1 MAKRVIRGLLA
12 STVISSGSIGA
23 ALAQD
28 ANVTAQAQQPAAEA
42 QQPAAA
48 AADGNTQLERVEITG
63 IRKSLESARNQK
75 RNAAQ
80 FVDAIV
86 ADDIGKLPDRN
97 VAESLSRV
105 SGIQVDRGI
114 GEGTNVSIRGLRQN
128 VFLFNGREIMDSTG
142 RGGTGIDQLGT
153 TTYGI
158 MALVPSEL
166 ISNLEVTK
174 LAGAEQIAGG
184 LGGIVDIRSRL
195 PLDGPDQLVGKVG
208 ATYDQLPGKM
218 GDEFFGL
225 ISRRLDGD
233 RLGIMAS
240 FSYDRRKL
248 SQQGLD
254 TFSGYRQFNDANN
267 SPTTVRFGNQD
278 VRATDIQEDRRKKGF
293 NGAIQWRPSK
303 DFELIAD
310 TFVSKL
316 TSARDRYWIGFNPTS
331 GLTGATYSDNNILL
345 SGHATVPVQTNTEF
359 ADVDASVV
367 SSALRAKYTI
377 SDTLRATA
385 EVSGGR
391 SSSDYHQRYLRM
403 QPNAGITSSVDFDL
417 TQGAFGSFTING
429 VNLSD
434 PTQMTQ
440 TIMFDSYFAAV
451 TENKAARVDFKKSFG
466 DSWIDSAEFGAR
478 YSELDSTQ
486 NPLIADIRPVG
497 GIPASSLSAYLTT
510 YSNPS
515 FASGSFD
522 GLPRSYL
529 VPSRSA
535 FTNCHAFTDFP
546 AISQN
551 AACLDA
557 ASQLTSVAATFE
569 IKEKFDEAYG
579 KLNYDTTLLGKS
591 LSGNVGLR
599 AVRRSM
605 TSIGNLIDS
614 AGAAAPNTAYRTD
627 KEFLPSAVGKFELS
641 PETIVRLGA
650 AKVVA
655 FANTADLNNGLRLYA
670 PTYAN
675 GVLVNPGTGTG
686 GSPQLNP
693 FKATQVDVSIEHYF
707 GRQGVAS
714 LGLFNKDVSSY
725 IIQKQIA
732 ETYGADTYL
741 VNRKVNGEGATV
753 RGVELLLQLPFYFL
767 PEAFQG
773 FGTMMTYSYIDSKTP
788 VQDATGRTLTFPG
801 LSKNNVNIV
810 GYYEQGP
817 FSFRLALNWRD
828 AYLVSL
834 SAANTGIYTDSYTDV
849 SATVRYDFSKRVS
862 LGLEANNL
870 RNSKLR
876 TYDGSTEGLRTNA
889 MFGRVYKANLTMKF

>member
-1 MAKRVIRGLLA
+1 MAKRKIIRGLLA
-12 STVISSGSIGA
+12 STVITSGSMGA

-28 ANVTAQAQQPAAEA
+28 ANVNAAPQAATQVQATAGESGA
-42 QQPAAA
+42 
-48 AADGNTQLERVEITG
+48 QLERVEITG

-86 ADDIGKLPDRN
+86 ADDIGKLPDHN

-105 SGIQVDRGI
+105 SGVQVDRGI

-128 VFLFNGREIMDSTG
+128 VFLFNGREILDATG
-142 RGGTGIDQLGT
+142 RGGTGLDQLGT

-195 PLDGPDQLVGKVG
+195 PLDGPDQIVGKVG
-208 ATYDQLPGKM
+208 ASYDQLPGKGG
-218 GDEFFGL
+218 GDFFGL

-233 RLGIMAS
+233 RLGVMAS
-240 FSYDRRKL
+240 FSYDRREL

-267 SPTTVRFGNQD
+267 SPTTVRFGDQD

-316 TSARDRYWIGFNPTS
+316 TSARDRHWIGFNPTS
-331 GLTGATYSDNNILL
+331 GLTNAKYSDNNILL
-345 SGHATVPVQTNTEF
+345 SGHAAVPVQANTEF
-359 ADVDASVV
+359 ADVNASVI
-367 SSALRAKYTI
+367 SSGLRAKYVL
-377 SDTLRATA
+377 SDTLRGTA
-385 EVSGGR
+385 EVSVGR
-391 SSSDYHQRYLRM
+391 SSSDYHQRYMRL
-403 QPNAGITSSVDFDL
+403 QSNASLATSVDFDL
-417 TQGAFGSFTING
+417 TKSAFGSFTING

-434 PTQMTQ
+434 PAQMTQ
-440 TIMFDSYFAAV
+440 TIMFDSRFAAD

-466 DSWIDSAEFGAR
+466 DSWLESAEFGAR
-478 YSELDSTQ
+478 YSELDSSQTQ
-486 NPLIADIRPVG
+486 GIADIRPAG
-497 GIPASSLSAYLTT
+497 GIPATALSAFLTT
-510 YSNPS
+510 YSDPS

-529 VPSRSA
+529 APSRDAFTSCSA
-535 FTNCHAFTDFP
+535 FTAFP
-546 AISQN
+546 AIAQS
-551 AACLDA
+551 AACLNP
-557 ASQLTSVAATFE
+557 ASQLASIAATYE
-569 IKEKFDEAYG
+569 IKEKFSEAYG
-579 KLNYDTTLLGKS
+579 KLNYDTNIFGKS
-591 LSGNVGLR
+591 LSGNFGLR
-599 AVRRSM
+599 AVRRSL
-605 TSIGNLIDS
+605 TSIGNLINT
-614 AGAAAPNTAYRTD
+614 AGIVAPNTANRTD
-627 KEFLPSAVGKFELS
+627 NEYLPSAVGKIELS
-641 PETIVRLGA
+641 PETILRLGA

-655 FANTADLNNGLRLYA
+655 FANTADLNNGVRLYA

-693 FKATQVDVSIEHYF
+693 FKATQVDVSVEHYF
-707 GRQGVAS
+707 GKQGVAS

-753 RGVELLLQLPFYFL
+753 RGAEFLVQLPFYFL
-767 PEAFQG
+767 PEAFHN

-788 VQDATGRTLTFPG
+788 VRDATGRVLTFPG

-817 FSFRLALNWRD
+817 LSIRMALNWRD
-828 AYLVSL
+828 PFLVSL
-834 SAANTGIYTDSYTDV
+834 SAANTGVYTDSYTDL
-849 SATVRYDFSKRVS
+849 SATVRYDFSKSLS
-862 LGLEANNL
+862 LGAEANNL

-889 MFGRVYKANLTMKF
+889 MFGRVYKVNLTMKF

>member
-1 MAKRVIRGLLA
+1 MNMTKRRGVIRGLLA
-12 STVISSGSIGA
+12 STVIGSGSLGA

-28 ANVTAQAQQPAAEA
+28 AGSASQPVAE
-42 QQPAAA
+42 
-48 AADGNTQLERVEITG
+48 TQLDRVEITG

-105 SGIQVDRGI
+105 SGVQVDRGI
-114 GEGTNVSIRGLRQN
+114 GEGSNISIRGLRQN
-128 VFLFNGREIMDSTG
+128 VFLFNGREILDSTG
-142 RGGTGIDQLGT
+142 RGGTGLDQLGT

-184 LGGIVDIRSRL
+184 LGGIVDVRSRL
-195 PLDGPDQLVGKVG
+195 PLDGADQLVGKVG
-208 ATYDQLPGKM
+208 LSYDQLPGKV
-218 GDEFFGL
+218 GTQFFGL
-225 ISRRLDGD
+225 VSRRLDGD
-233 RLGIMAS
+233 RLGVLLAVS
-240 FSYDRRKL
+240 QDKRKL

-254 TFSGYRQFNDANN
+254 TFAGYRQFTDPTN
-267 SPTTVRFGNQD
+267 SPGTVRFGDQD
-278 VRATDIQEDRRKKGF
+278 VRATDIQEDRKKTGF
-293 NGAIQWRPSK
+293 NGALQWRPSK
-303 DFELIAD
+303 AFELIAD
-310 TFVSKL
+310 TFFSKL

-331 GLTGATYSDNNILL
+331 GLTNAKYSDNNILL

-359 ADVDASVV
+359 ADVGAKVM
-367 SSALRAKYTI
+367 SSALRARYEI

-385 EVSGGR
+385 EVSGGKST
-391 SSSDYHQRYLRM
+391 SSYHQRYMRM
-403 QPNAGITSSVDFDL
+403 QPNAGIASSVDFDL
-417 TQGAFGSFTING
+417 TKSAFGAFTVNG
-429 VNLSD
+429 IDLSS

-440 TIMFDSYFAAV
+440 TIMFDSQFSAES
-451 TENKAARVDFKKSFG
+451 ENKAARLDFKKRFA
-466 DSWIDSAEFGAR
+466 DSWLDSAEFGGR
-478 YSELDSTQ
+478 YAQVDSTQ
-486 NPLIADIRPVG
+486 NPLIADIRPAG
-497 GIPASSLSAYLTT
+497 GISASKLSAFMTT

-529 VPSRSA
+529 VPSRDA
-535 FTNCHAFTDFP
+535 FTSCGAFTGFP

-551 AACLDA
+551 AACLNPA
-557 ASQLTSVAATFE
+557 TQLASVAATFE
-569 IKEKFDEAYG
+569 IKEKFEEAYG
-579 KLNYDTTLLGKS
+579 KLNFDTEALGRPV
-591 LSGNVGLR
+591 SGNFGLR
-599 AVRRSM
+599 ALRRSM
-605 TSIGNLIDS
+605 TSIGNLIDI
-614 AGAAAPNTAYRTD
+614 AGAVAPNTAERTD
-627 KEFLPSAVGKFELS
+627 KALLPSAVAKVELS
-641 PETIVRLGA
+641 SETVVRLGA

-655 FANTADLNNGLRLYA
+655 FPNTADLNNGVRLFA
-670 PTYAN
+670 PTYSN

-693 FKATQVDVSIEHYF
+693 FKATQLDVSFEHYF
-707 GRQGVAS
+707 GKQGVAS
-714 LGLFNKDVSSY
+714 LGLFNKDVSSF

-732 ETYGADTYL
+732 ETYGSDTYL

-753 RGVELLLQLPFYFL
+753 RGVELLVQLPFYFL
-767 PEAFQG
+767 PPAFQG

-788 VQDATGRTLTFPG
+788 VKDAAGRALTFPG

-817 FSFRLALNWRD
+817 LSLRLALNWRD
-828 AYLVSL
+828 PYLVSL
-834 SAANTGIYTDSYTDV
+834 SAANTGVYTDSYTDV
-849 SATVRYDFSKRVS
+849 SATVRYDFSKSLS

-876 TYDGSTEGLRTNA
+876 TYDGSSEGLRTNA
-889 MFGRVYKANLTMKF
+889 MFGRVFKANLTMKF